1 MEKMLTGSEPV
12 KRPSVSAPFTL
23 RPLLMDEDI
32 PVIHNWVNREYAR
45 YWQMQDTTLEEV
57 RAVYTSITQAK
68 DSRVY
73 MGFYNNEPA
82 FLLECYWV
90 MNDPLGEYYEVRP
103 GDHGFHILVAPPD
116 KRIANFT
123 WNIFT
128 VIIDFM
134 LSDPA
139 VERLVVEPDVRNDK
153 IHVLNKRAG
162 FEYQKIIDL
171 PHKQAY
177 LAFCTREQYN
187 AAKAAAH
194 TAYTYEQEV
203 PGLGR
208 FAFRSLEISQDIPLV
223 HDWVNRPYAQY
234 WQMQHTSP
242 DQVKTA
248 YTTITQASHSHAY
261 MGFYNDQPAFLWES
275 YWAVKDPIGRYY
287 DVQNGD
293 YGLHLLVAPV
303 EHAIHG
309 FTYHILR
316 TIIDY
321 MLIDPAVERLIVE
334 PDVRNE
340 KMHIL
345 TRRVG
350 FEYQQEVLL
359 PQKMAYL
366 AFCTRAQYAHQ
377 TNLPVNTVTLTDAV
391 EK

>member
-1 MEKMLTGSEPV
+1 MGETTFIKEQT
-12 KRPSVSAPFTL
+12 RSAPFTL

-32 PVIHNWVNREYAR
+32 PVIHNWVNRDYAR
-45 YWQMQDTTLEEV
+45 YWQMQDTSLEDV
-57 RAVYTSITQAK
+57 RAAYTTITQAK
-68 DSRVY
+68 DAKVY

-90 MNDPLGEYYEVRP
+90 MNDPLGAYYEVRP

-116 KRIANFT
+116 KRIPNFT

-128 VIIDFM
+128 TIIDFM
-134 LSDPA
+134 LSNPK

-153 IHVLNKRAG
+153 IHALNKRAG
-162 FEYQKIIDL
+162 FEYQKVIDL

-177 LAFCTREQYN
+177 LAFCTRDQYA
-187 AAKAAAH
+187 AAKALDKNG
-194 TAYTYEQEV
+194 YIYQQEI

-208 FAFRSLEISQDIPLV
+208 FAFRPLEVSKDIDWV

-242 DQVKTA
+242 EQVRAA
-248 YTTITQASHSHAY
+248 YTTITQAAHSHAY

-275 YWAVKDPIGRYY
+275 YWAVKDPIGKYY
-287 DVQNGD
+287 DVQHGD

-303 EHAIHG
+303 EKTIHR

-321 MLIDPAVERLIVE
+321 MLTDTAVTRIVVE
-334 PDVRNE
+334 PDVRND
-340 KMHIL
+340 KMHVL
-345 TRRVG
+345 TKRVG
-350 FEYQQEVLL
+350 FEYQREIQL
-359 PQKMAYL
+359 PQKTAYL
-366 AFCTRAQYAHQ
+366 AFCTREQYAGHTDSIAAKELIHQ
-377 TNLPVNTVTLTDAV
+377 Y
-391 EK
+391 